1 MSSTDKTEI
10 LLTDSYH
17 VATLDN
23 DAALI
28 EDEIMQFIQRVTS
41 RP

>member
-1 MSSTDKTEI
+1 MPSADETEI
-10 LLTDSYH
+10 LLTDSYR

-28 EDEIMQFIQRVTS
+28 KDETMQFIQRVAERS
-41 RP
+41 